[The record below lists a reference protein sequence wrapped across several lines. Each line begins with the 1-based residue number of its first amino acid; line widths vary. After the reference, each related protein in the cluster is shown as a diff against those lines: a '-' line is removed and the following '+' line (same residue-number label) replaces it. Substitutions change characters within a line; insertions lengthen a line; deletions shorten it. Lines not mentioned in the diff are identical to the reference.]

1 MVQDVTIGA
10 GVGFGLVA
18 GMTAVELRMG
28 WVHHL
33 GGFETVDPKERF
45 GLNLLVGAALQ
56 TASQSSQLAS

>member
-1 MVQDVTIGA
+1 
-10 GVGFGLVA
+10 
-18 GMTAVELRMG
+18 
-28 WVHHL
+28 VHHL